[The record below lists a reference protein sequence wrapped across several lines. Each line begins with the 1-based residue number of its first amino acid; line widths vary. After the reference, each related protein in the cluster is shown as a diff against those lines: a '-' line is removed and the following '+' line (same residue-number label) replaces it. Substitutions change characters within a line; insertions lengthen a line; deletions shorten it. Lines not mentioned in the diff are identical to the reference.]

1 MAIAWPEIKM
11 RTERMSPAGESNAAE
26 RPFRPSFQKL
36 PVLDAA
42 QEGFKRHPVRI
53 VADSH
58 FELIAQTMGR
68 NDEQL
73 LIRVQLSACPR
84 P

>member
-1 MAIAWPEIKM
+1 M
-11 RTERMSPAGESNAAE
+11 RRRKASKDT
-26 RPFRPSFQKL
+26 
-36 PVLDAA
+36 PVW
-42 QEGFKRHPVRI
+42 I

-58 FELIAQTMGR
+58 FELIAQTVGR

-73 LIRVQLSACPR
+73 LIRVQLSAYPQ